1 MEAVSDVATS
11 RRPGGSGRPSCA
23 RAGGCAC
30 CAATEGRSEA
40 TAAGL
45 NTYFTGPKSFA
56 LLLGQKIEVWRGPYL
71 AITGPP
77 PLCTK
82 RQSIHLLPQHYLT
95 GLSTWECDD
104 FFSLAVVLAGQQD
117 ATGERGPPPRCMC
130 SRQVPLRRC
139 DCRRAVRS

>member
-45 NTYFTGPKSFA
+45 NTYFTGSKSFA

-71 AITGPP
+71 VITGPP
-77 PLCTK
+77 PLPLANEMVLYK
-82 RQSIHLLPQHYLT
+82 SVVMRLALPTQPH
-95 GLSTWECDD
+95 
-104 FFSLAVVLAGQQD
+104 
-117 ATGERGPPPRCMC
+117 PPNPRTCIYI
-130 SRQVPLRRC
+130 
-139 DCRRAVRS
+139 